1 MDDLDAACGRILFAV
16 GAVLVALLVAVVLGA
31 ILAG

>member
-1 MDDLDAACGRILFAV
+1 MDDLDAFGRILFAV